1 MNPSVRVRDS
11 GAEHFGRTQPS
22 QAEVVVVGA
31 GISGLTLALRLQQGL
46 SPKDEST
53 QPLLLAEASSRV
65 GGCIS
70 TQSKDSYRWEEGPNS
85 FTPVPALL
93 NLIAEVG
100 LAEHLVLADAK
111 LPRYI
116 YWEKELLPVPL
127 SPSAAIGS
135 RLLSVGGKLRALRGL
150 LGFVAPPPG
159 KEETVRQFFRRQLGS
174 EVVERLVEPFTSG
187 VYAGDPD
194 QLSALAAFPRIA
206 GLEERYGSL
215 FAGAV
220 QALRSRYRYATLPRT
235 RHQDSGNSP
244 IQPPPK
250 RGQLGNLRQ
259 GLQQLPEAIAQ
270 KLGSALRLGWRA
282 VHLKRD
288 ETGYRVGFV
297 IHDSGAEHTAPEEIH
312 WVAAQ
317 QVVLTLPAYA
327 AATLLQDLNP
337 QASRLLREIPYPPVA
352 VVALAYPEEAL
363 PQPLRGFGHLIP
375 RSQGLRTLGTIWAS
389 SLFPERAPQGYHCLI
404 SFIGGA
410 TDAAFARQKGIPP
423 ITALSP
429 DERAQIVHAELSQIL
444 LTRPVEPIR
453 LGERLWPQAIPQYTL
468 GHRQRI
474 AQLQASLADQTPGV
488 WVCANYL
495 DGVALGDCV
504 RRAEAL
510 AQQILSVR
518 R

>member
-1 MNPSVRVRDS
+1 MMDSLEAAVNPSTEPLTHLWER
-11 GAEHFGRTQPS
+11 
-22 QAEVVVVGA
+22 AEVVVIGA
-31 GISGLTLALRLQQGL
+31 GISGLTLALRLRQGR
-46 SPKDEST
+46 SAQSV
-53 QPLLLAEASSRV
+53 LLAEASPRV

-70 TQSKDSYRWEEGPNS
+70 TQSKNGYRWEEGPNS
-85 FTPVPALL
+85 FTPVPPLL

-100 LAEHLVLADAK
+100 LAEQLVLADAK

-135 RLLSVGGKLRALRGL
+135 RLLSVGGKLRALQGL
-150 LGFVAPPPG
+150 LGFVPPPPG
-159 KEETVRQFFRRQLGS
+159 REETVRQFFRRQLGS
-174 EVVERLVEPFTSG
+174 EVAERLVEPFTSG

-194 QLSALAAFPRIA
+194 QLSALAAFPRVA

-215 FAGAV
+215 FAGAL
-220 QALRSRYRYATLPRT
+220 QALRHRP
-235 RHQDSGNSP
+235 QPSP
-244 IQPPPK
+244 VAIQPPPQ

-270 KLGSALRLGWRA
+270 KLGDSLRLGWRA
-282 VHLKRD
+282 VQLKRD
-288 ETGYRVGFV
+288 EMGYWVGFKT
-297 IHDSGAEHTAPEEIH
+297 AEGSR
-312 WVAAQ
+312 WVVAR
-317 QVVLTLPAYA
+317 QVVLALPAPEA
-327 AATLLQDLNP
+327 ASLLQELNP
-337 QASRLLREIPYPPVA
+337 PASRLLAGIPYPPVA
-352 VVALAYPEEAL
+352 VVALAYPQEAL

-389 SLFPERAPQGYHCLI
+389 CLFPERSPQGYHCFL

-410 TDAAFARQKGIPP
+410 TDPLIA
-423 ITALSP
+423 ALSP
-429 DERAQIVHAELSQIL
+429 EERAQIVHAELSQIL

-453 LGERLWPQAIPQYTL
+453 LGERLWPRAIPQYTL
-468 GHRQRI
+468 GHRQRM
-474 AQLQASLADQTPGV
+474 AQLQAYLASQTPGV

-510 AQQILSVR
+510 AQQLLLQAF
-518 R
+518 

>member
-1 MNPSVRVRDS
+1 MNSSV
-11 GAEHFGRTQPS
+11 EHFSGTQPL
-22 QAEVVVVGA
+22 QALVVVVGA

-46 SPKDEST
+46 SPKDDST
-53 QPLLLAEASSRV
+53 QPVLLAEASSRV

-70 TQSKDSYRWEEGPNS
+70 TQSRGGYRWEEGPNS
-85 FTPVPALL
+85 FTPTLPLL

-100 LAEHLVLADAK
+100 LAGRDGGTESSQLVLADAK

-159 KEETVRQFFRRQLGS
+159 KEETVRQFFQRQLGS

-220 QALRSRYRYATLPRT
+220 QALRSRYRYATLSQT
-235 RHQDSGNSP
+235 RQQDSANSP

-297 IHDSGAEHTAPEEIH
+297 TPDSGEEIH
-312 WVAAQ
+312 WVMAQ

-337 QASRLLREIPYPPVA
+337 QASRLLSEIPYPPVA

-389 SLFPERAPQGYHCLI
+389 SLFPERAPQGYHCLV

-444 LTRPVEPIR
+444 LTRPVDPIR
-453 LGERLWPQAIPQYTL
+453 LGERLWPQAIPQYML